1 MNSIQEILAA
11 LGKGELNQE
20 EANALLNGLVAE
32 AAKPKQKGVYFEVS
46 DKGAVKIKGMR
57 AKWPIVLYPNEIQT
71 ILGLSDKLIDFIE
84 ANRAKLSF
92 HKGDLAEKQGGS
104 DEGELGQSEAA

>member
-1 MNSIQEILAA
+1 
-11 LGKGELNQE
+11 
-20 EANALLNGLVAE
+20 VAE
-32 AAKPKQKGVYFEVS
+32 AAKPKPKQKGVYFEVS